1 MIKNKPIIGIRM
13 VNKIIRWWKR
23 RNFDLRQACIDKYSK
38 EFGKE
43 AGEEIGRMYDS
54 INRGIPIG
62 GFLETSVFL
71 DMVEKVKKESGL
83 YY

>member
-1 MIKNKPIIGIRM
+1 M
-13 VNKIIRWWKR
+13 NKIIKWWKRRKLR

-38 EFGKE
+38 EFGEE
-43 AGEEIGRMYDS
+43 AGEEIGQMYDS

-62 GFLETSVFL
+62 GFLETAAFL

-83 YY
+83 Y